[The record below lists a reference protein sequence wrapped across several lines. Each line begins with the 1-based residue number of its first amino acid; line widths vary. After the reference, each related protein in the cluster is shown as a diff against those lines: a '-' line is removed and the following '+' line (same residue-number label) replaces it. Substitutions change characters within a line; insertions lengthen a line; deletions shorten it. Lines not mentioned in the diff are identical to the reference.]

1 MSYKPLFPYNG
12 EQIIFNS
19 NRISLNSKEDSIFL
33 FSSKVIALSSNEGIH
48 LNTNKN
54 IILNGEKIQ
63 IGLNANEPLVKGNQ
77 LYNLLERLINDLE
90 NAGEQLNESIDSNGN
105 PIPQTQTAGNNLI
118 KSCKRLKILL
128 KNINSTQ
135 NYTI

>member
-1 MSYKPLFPYNG
+1 MYKPLFPYDK
-12 EQIIFNS
+12 EQILINS
-19 NRISLNSKEDSIFL
+19 DRVSINSKDDSIFL
-33 FSSKVIALSSNEGIH
+33 FSNKVIGLSSNEGLH
-48 LNTNKN
+48 FNTNEN
-54 IILNGEKIQ
+54 IIFNSNKIQ
-63 IGLNANEPLVKGNQ
+63 LGLDAKEPLVKGNQ

-90 NAGEQLNESIDSNGN
+90 NVGEQLNESIDSNGN

-118 KSCKRLKILL
+118 KSCKRIRKLL